1 VTPFSAPTRFDLNRL
16 SRNPIGTIAPET
28 GTTGFMI
35 GTDAALQPWNG
46 IIAELVV
53 LNRPITAS
61 ERGYW
66 QEYVNSRYGI

>member
-1 VTPFSAPTRFDLNRL
+1 
-16 SRNPIGTIAPET
+16 
-28 GTTGFMI
+28 MI

-66 QEYVNSRYGI
+66 QEYVNSRCGI

>member
-1 VTPFSAPTRFDLNRL
+1 
-16 SRNPIGTIAPET
+16 
-28 GTTGFMI
+28 MI